1 MKKTIIYT
9 AFWLATAGIA
19 LTSCEDIFG
28 GFLDKQPS
36 NELTEEEVFSQWTT
50 TREFHFDTYNFLRHG
65 ACCINN
71 SWMDAATD
79 LAETSYASGGT
90 RTSFNIGN
98 YYASGAATELTGTW
112 EHYYRGIRKCN
123 MLLKNIDDVPKATDD
138 SEEAHATY
146 VKQYKAEAHFLR
158 AYFYWEMFLRYG
170 PVPLV
175 TDVLD
180 PDGDLLSNYTTR
192 PSLKEYV
199 VDFILKELKDC
210 EEGLMDK
217 ATSAESG
224 NPGRISQP
232 MARAL
237 YSRVMLY
244 MASDRFRSES
254 GISWQ
259 EGLLLFLL
267 ISN

>member
-65 ACCINN
+65 ACRINN

-98 YYASGAATELTGTW
+98 
-112 EHYYRGIRKCN
+112 
-123 MLLKNIDDVPKATDD
+123 
-138 SEEAHATY
+138 
-146 VKQYKAEAHFLR
+146 
-158 AYFYWEMFLRYG
+158 
-170 PVPLV
+170 
-175 TDVLD
+175 
-180 PDGDLLSNYTTR
+180 
-192 PSLKEYV
+192 
-199 VDFILKELKDC
+199 
-210 EEGLMDK
+210 
-217 ATSAESG
+217 
-224 NPGRISQP
+224 
-232 MARAL
+232 
-237 YSRVMLY
+237 
-244 MASDRFRSES
+244 
-254 GISWQ
+254 
-259 EGLLLFLL
+259 
-267 ISN
+267 

>member
-65 ACCINN
+65 ACRINN

-98 YYASGAATELTGTW
+98 YYASGAATELH
-112 EHYYRGIRKCN
+112 EPCRCFRKSDGGRDRRN
-123 MLLKNIDDVPKATDD
+123 DRQ
-138 SEEAHATY
+138 SAH
-146 VKQYKAEAHFLR
+146 
-158 AYFYWEMFLRYG
+158 
-170 PVPLV
+170 
-175 TDVLD
+175 
-180 PDGDLLSNYTTR
+180 LSGQLHR
-192 PSLKEYV
+192 
-199 VDFILKELKDC
+199 
-210 EEGLMDK
+210 
-217 ATSAESG
+217 
-224 NPGRISQP
+224 
-232 MARAL
+232 
-237 YSRVMLY
+237 
-244 MASDRFRSES
+244 
-254 GISWQ
+254 
-259 EGLLLFLL
+259 
-267 ISN
+267 

>member
-65 ACCINN
+65 ACRINN

-98 YYASGAATELTGTW
+98 YYASSAATELTDTW

-123 MLLKNIDDVPKATDD
+123 MLLKNIDDVPRCTRSGRRLAQQLY
-138 SEEAHATY
+138 HPP
-146 VKQYKAEAHFLR
+146 FL
-158 AYFYWEMFLRYG
+158 E
-170 PVPLV
+170 
-175 TDVLD
+175 
-180 PDGDLLSNYTTR
+180 
-192 PSLKEYV
+192 
-199 VDFILKELKDC
+199 
-210 EEGLMDK
+210 
-217 ATSAESG
+217 
-224 NPGRISQP
+224 RICS
-232 MARAL
+232 
-237 YSRVMLY
+237 
-244 MASDRFRSES
+244 
-254 GISWQ
+254 
-259 EGLLLFLL
+259 
-267 ISN
+267 

>member
-65 ACCINN
+65 ACRINN

-98 YYASGAATELTGTW
+98 YYASSAATAIAHW
-112 EHYYRGIRKCN
+112 
-123 MLLKNIDDVPKATDD
+123 LLCPQLCA
-138 SEEAHATY
+138 
-146 VKQYKAEAHFLR
+146 
-158 AYFYWEMFLRYG
+158 
-170 PVPLV
+170 
-175 TDVLD
+175 
-180 PDGDLLSNYTTR
+180 
-192 PSLKEYV
+192 
-199 VDFILKELKDC
+199 
-210 EEGLMDK
+210 
-217 ATSAESG
+217 
-224 NPGRISQP
+224 
-232 MARAL
+232 
-237 YSRVMLY
+237 
-244 MASDRFRSES
+244 AS
-254 GISWQ
+254 
-259 EGLLLFLL
+259 
-267 ISN
+267 

>member
-65 ACCINN
+65 ACRINN

-98 YYASGAATELTGTW
+98 YYASSAATDCLICSW
-112 EHYYRGIRKCN
+112 NIILPRNIMYVYREGARVI
-123 MLLKNIDDVPKATDD
+123 
-138 SEEAHATY
+138 
-146 VKQYKAEAHFLR
+146 
-158 AYFYWEMFLRYG
+158 
-170 PVPLV
+170 
-175 TDVLD
+175 
-180 PDGDLLSNYTTR
+180 LS
-192 PSLKEYV
+192 
-199 VDFILKELKDC
+199 
-210 EEGLMDK
+210 
-217 ATSAESG
+217 
-224 NPGRISQP
+224 
-232 MARAL
+232 
-237 YSRVMLY
+237 
-244 MASDRFRSES
+244 
-254 GISWQ
+254 
-259 EGLLLFLL
+259 
-267 ISN
+267 